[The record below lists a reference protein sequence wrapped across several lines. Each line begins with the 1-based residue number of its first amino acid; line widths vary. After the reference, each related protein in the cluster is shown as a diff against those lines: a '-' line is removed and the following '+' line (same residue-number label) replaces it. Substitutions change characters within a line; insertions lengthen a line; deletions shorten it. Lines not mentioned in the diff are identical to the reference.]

1 MQISEHSPA
10 IPHAILAGFG
20 GQQGVSLKSLFAS
33 TRREILKP
41 GEAAFWEGDTASHV
55 FLVAEGCLRLSRIL
69 PDGRRAVTGFAFTGE
84 LVALWMPGFHTETAE
99 AITEVR
105 LHRLTQAKFQAAVD
119 ASDDLRPQ
127 LLARICEKMSATQRH
142 LVVLGQL
149 TAEERVAHFLTTLA
163 RRTEADRT
171 RPIIVELPMTRLDI
185 ADYLGLTI
193 ETVCRVIS
201 KFKRDGLLELRGRH
215 SLILKRMTKLQ
226 LLAGGI
232 DPDEAAARAPVRPT
246 PAAPLH

>member
-1 MQISEHSPA
+1 MYISEHSPA
-10 IPHAILAGFG
+10 IPHAMLAGFG

-33 TRREILKP
+33 NCRRSSA
-41 GEAAFWEGDTASHV
+41 GRGR
-55 FLVAEGCLRLSRIL
+55 FLGGRYRLPCVPRGRRLFAVVQDL
-69 PDGRRAVTGFAFTGE
+69 PDRTRAVMGFAFTGE
-84 LVALWMPGFHTETAE
+84 LIALWMPGFHTETAE

-119 ASDDLRPQ
+119 ASDR
-127 LLARICEKMSATQRH
+127 LAPTVAGAELCEKMSATQRH

-163 RRTEADRT
+163 HRTEADRT

-201 KFKRDGLLELRGRH
+201 KFKRDGLLELRGRQ
-215 SLILKRMTKLQ
+215 SL
-226 LLAGGI
+226 
-232 DPDEAAARAPVRPT
+232 RPET
-246 PAAPLH
+246 YHEVAAPGGGDRPR